1 MRLAAAL
8 AAQLVA
14 LPLAAQTSWS
24 YEPPAGTPHTAR
36 FANPQ
41 LTESSG
47 VAASR
52 AHPGVL
58 WTFNDSGN
66 DPILFATDTLGRD
79 LGAFRVTGAT
89 NEDWE
94 AITLGRCGAR
104 QCLFV
109 GDIGDN
115 ESRRPGVVI
124 YRVPE
129 PRLAG
134 GARSRSVTAAATALH
149 VRYPDGPHDAE
160 SLLFSRSGDL
170 FIITKDGSHPRLY
183 RIPAAAWTRTGRT
196 VTADALGPLPIDTD
210 MKSFRLVTDA
220 ALAPDGVRVAV
231 RTYREIFFLRLTGGR
246 LVPDDPPRACDTFGL
261 QIQGEGV
268 DWLDQHTLVLTSENA
283 FIQGG
288 SVAVITCPAIK

>member
-1 MRLAAAL
+1 MRVAAAL

-14 LPLAAQTSWS
+14 VPLAAQTGWR
-24 YEPPAGTPHTAR
+24 YEAPAGTPHPVH

-52 AHPGVL
+52 TQPGVL

-79 LGAFRVTGAT
+79 LGTFRVTGAV

-94 AITLGRCGAR
+94 AIALGPCGSR

-115 ESRRPGVVI
+115 GERRPDVI
-124 YRVPE
+124 VYRVPE
-129 PRLAG
+129 PRLTRGPRRA
-134 GARSRSVTAAATALH
+134 TPPATALH

-160 SLLFSRSGDL
+160 SLILSRTGDL
-170 FIITKDGSHPRLY
+170 YIITKDGKHPLLY
-183 RIPAAAWTRTGRT
+183 RIPASAWRGPRP
-196 VTADALGPLPIDTD
+196 VMADSLGPLPIETD
-210 MKSFRLVTDA
+210 LKSFRLVTDA
-220 ALAPDGVRVAV
+220 ALAPDGTRVAV
-231 RTYREIFFLRLTGGR
+231 RTYREIYFLRLVGR
-246 LVPDDPPRACDTFGL
+246 HLVPDDPPRACDTFGL

-268 DWLDQHTLVLTSENA
+268 DWLDPHTLVLTSESA

>member
-8 AAQLVA
+8 AAQLAA
-14 LPLAAQTSWS
+14 LPLAAQTSWR
-24 YEPPAGTPHTAR
+24 YEQPAGTPHTAH
-36 FANPQ
+36 FANRQ

-52 AHPGVL
+52 TQPGVL

-66 DPILFATDTLGRD
+66 DPVLFATDTLGRD
-79 LGAFRVTGAT
+79 RGTFRLTGAT

-94 AITLGRCGAR
+94 AIAIGPCGAR

-115 ESRRPGVVI
+115 ENRRPDVVI

-134 GARSRSVTAAATALH
+134 RASPRSATAASTALH
-149 VRYPDGPHDAE
+149 LRYPDGPHDAE
-160 SLLFSRSGDL
+160 SLLLSRAGDL
-170 FIITKDGSHPRLY
+170 FIITKDGAHPRLY
-183 RIPAAAWTRTGRT
+183 RIPAAAWKRTRR
-196 VTADALGPLPIDTD
+196 VTADSLGPLPIDTD

-231 RTYREIFFLRLTGGR
+231 RTYREIFFLRLANGR

-288 SVAVITCPAIK
+288 SVAVITCPATK

>member
-8 AAQLVA
+8 AAQLLA
-14 LPLAAQTSWS
+14 APLAAQTGWR
-24 YEPPAGTPHTAR
+24 YEQPTGSPRTVH
-36 FANPQ
+36 FANRQ

-52 AHPGVL
+52 TRPGLL

-79 LGAFRVTGAT
+79 LGTFRVAGAT

-94 AITLGRCGAR
+94 AIALGPCGAK

-115 ESRRPGVVI
+115 AERRQDVVI

-129 PRLAG
+129 PRLG
-134 GARSRSVTAAATALH
+134 GSARGRRATPPATALH

-160 SLLFSRSGDL
+160 SLILSRAGDL
-170 FIITKDGSHPRLY
+170 FIITKDGKQPRLY
-183 RIPAAAWTRTGRT
+183 RIPAAAWKAGRP
-196 VTADALGPLPIDTD
+196 VTADSIGPLPIETD

-231 RTYREIFFLRLTGGR
+231 RTYREIYFLRLVGRR

-268 DWLDQHTLVLTSENA
+268 DWLDQHTLVLTSESA

-288 SVAVITCPAIK
+288 SVAVITCPALK

>member
-1 MRLAAAL
+1 MRVAAAL

-14 LPLAAQTSWS
+14 VPLAAQTGWR
-24 YEPPAGTPHTAR
+24 YEAPAGNPHTVP
-36 FANPQ
+36 FANRQ

-52 AHPGVL
+52 TRPGLL

-79 LGAFRVTGAT
+79 LGAFRVAGAT

-94 AITLGRCGAR
+94 AMALGPCGTR

-115 ESRRPGVVI
+115 AERRRDVVI

-129 PRLAG
+129 PRLG
-134 GARSRSVTAAATALH
+134 GGGRTRRATAPATALH

-160 SLLFSRSGDL
+160 SLILSRAGDL
-170 FIITKDGSHPRLY
+170 FIITKDGKHPRLY
-183 RIPAAAWTRTGRT
+183 RIPAAAWRTGRPT
-196 VTADALGPLPIDTD
+196 TADSLGPLPIETD

-220 ALAPDGVRVAV
+220 ALAPDGIRVAV
-231 RTYREIFFLRLTGGR
+231 RTYREIYFLRLAGRR

-261 QIQGEGV
+261 QIQGEGI
-268 DWLDQHTLVLTSENA
+268 DWLDQHTLVLTSESA

>member
-1 MRLAAAL
+1 MRVAAAL
-8 AAQLVA
+8 AAQLIA
-14 LPLAAQTSWS
+14 LPLGAQTSWR
-24 YEPPAGTPHTAR
+24 YEAPAGTPHTVH
-36 FANPQ
+36 FANRL

-52 AHPGVL
+52 TQPGVL

-79 LGAFRVTGAT
+79 RGAFRVTGAT
-89 NEDWE
+89 NVDWE
-94 AITLGRCGAR
+94 AIAQGPCGTR
-104 QCLFV
+104 QCLFI

-115 ESRRPGVVI
+115 EGRRHDVVI
-124 YRVPE
+124 YRFPE
-129 PRLAG
+129 PRLSG
-134 GARSRSVTAAATALH
+134 GARASPATAAVTALR

-160 SLLFSRSGDL
+160 SLLLSRGGDL
-170 FIITKDGSHPRLY
+170 FIITKAGKHPLLY
-183 RIPAAAWTRTGRT
+183 RIPAAAWARHRP
-196 VTADALGPLPIDTD
+196 VTADSLGPLPIETD
-210 MKSFRLVTDA
+210 IRSFRLVTDA
-220 ALAPDGVRVAV
+220 AIAPDGVRVAV
-231 RTYREIFFLRLTGGR
+231 RTYREIYFLRFAGGR